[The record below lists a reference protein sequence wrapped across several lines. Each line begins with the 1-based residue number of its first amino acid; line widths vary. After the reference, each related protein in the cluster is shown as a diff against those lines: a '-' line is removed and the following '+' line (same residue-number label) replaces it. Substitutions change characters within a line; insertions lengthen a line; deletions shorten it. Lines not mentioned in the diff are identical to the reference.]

1 MFLLMLLL
9 ALAPSHRIV
18 SVAPSIT
25 EILFALGA
33 GDQVVGDTT
42 YCNFPEAAK
51 AKPKV
56 GGYTT
61 PSLEAIL
68 ALRPDQVIMMK
79 NRPDVAQK
87 LRQTGIDV
95 VELQPE
101 NLAGIY
107 ESIQVIAEKIGVP
120 ARGQALIQ
128 SIRKQLDGLSA
139 GPAGPK
145 PKVLFIVGRTPGTV
159 ADLIGVGRGSYLND
173 LIGLA
178 GGESVLADTFV
189 PYPKISME
197 EIIRRNPDVI
207 IDMGHSEM
215 VSQSQKQA
223 VKQLWK
229 KYPFLRAVQRD
240 AVFPI
245 SADYFVTPGPRVV
258 QAVRDIRKMIAM
270 SGANASPIG
279 RSHQ

>member
-1 MFLLMLLL
+1 MVFLMFVL
-9 ALAPSHRIV
+9 AVMPHRIV
-18 SVAPSIT
+18 SIAPSIT

-33 GDQVVGDTT
+33 GDRVVGVTT
-42 YCNFPEAAK
+42 YCNYPEAAK
-51 AKPKV
+51 AKPKI

-68 ALRPDQVIMMK
+68 ALRPDEVIMMR

-101 NLAGIY
+101 NLAGVY
-107 ESIQVIAEKIGVP
+107 VSIRVIAEKIGVP
-120 ARGQALIQ
+120 TRGQSLIQ
-128 SIRKQLDGLSA
+128 SIERQLRDLSA
-139 GPAGPK
+139 KTNSGSRPR
-145 PKVLFIVGRTPGTV
+145 VLFVVGRTPGAV
-159 ADLIGVGRGSYLND
+159 SDLIVVGRGSYLNE

-178 GGESVLADTFV
+178 GAENVVADAAV
-189 PYPKISME
+189 PYPQVNME

-207 IDMGHSEM
+207 IDMGHNEM
-215 VSQSQKQA
+215 VTESQKQA

-229 KYPFLRAVQRD
+229 KYAFLRAVQRD

-245 SADYFVTPGPRVV
+245 SADYFVTPGPRIV
-258 QAVRDIRKMIAM
+258 QAVRDIQKMI
-270 SGANASPIG
+270 G
-279 RSHQ
+279 R